1 MRQRTNDVEVKKYAI
16 QLLED
21 AGSFEY
27 TRQQMRQLDSK
38 IRREVE
44 KLNGNQFL
52 KKLLDEMQN
61 WNSYHSTN
69 GNI

>member
-27 TRQQMRQLDSK
+27 TRQQMKQLDSK

-44 KLNGNQFL
+44 KLNGNQLL